1 MEKNA
6 LREEVSML
14 KAENTRLM
22 QERENLMMD
31 LEECKSDLFKAIP
44 PDQISDESIRKG
56 LERIR
61 VSIDE
66 FVFDTMG
73 DVAND
78 VLYSFCQRKQQ
89 KRRQKSQEPQ
99 TFLDNLIMMQ
109 DIRAWGPYE
118 CSNFSILSA
127 IIQWVL
133 DEYVF
138 KLKYPLGITKEQ
150 KATLEEVE
158 KGMWHA
164 NRMQSWSDAHVILS
178 HFF

>member
-1 MEKNA
+1 MNLTDR

-22 QERENLMMD
+22 QERED
-31 LEECKSDLFKAIP
+31 LITDLKECKLDLFKRMP
-44 PDQISDESIRKG
+44 PNRISDESIRNA

-61 VSIDE
+61 RSIDD
-66 FVFDTMG
+66 FVLDTMG
-73 DVAND
+73 DIADD

-89 KRRQKSQEPQ
+89 KRKQKSQKPRNV
-99 TFLDNLIMMQ
+99 LNNWIMMQ

-118 CSNFSILSA
+118 CSNFYILSV

-138 KLKYPLGITKEQ
+138 KSKYPMGITEEQ

-164 NRMQSWSDAHVILS
+164 SRMQS
-178 HFF
+178 